1 MNVEEP
7 LKLAFSEVK
16 TEIEVI
22 QLDMLKLPK
31 EAANS

>member
-7 LKLAFSEVK
+7 LKIAFLEVK
-16 TEIEVI
+16 TEIELI

-31 EAANS
+31 ETANS